1 MNIAV
6 CLKQVPDTT
15 EVRIDP
21 ATNTLIRQ
29 GVASIINPFDLFALE
44 AALRIKEAAGGAVT
58 LISMGPPQAE
68 EALREGLG
76 FGADE
81 AVLLTDR
88 AFAGADTWATSLT
101 LAKAIDKLGP
111 FDLVICGKQAID
123 GDTAQVGPG
132 VATHLGWPFVA
143 YVKAFQVTENG
154 RLRVS
159 RMMDDGHQ
167 VIDLTLPGLLT
178 VVREVGEPRPP
189 SLKAKMRAKKAE
201 IKTLGAADL
210 GLDQGAVGLAGS
222 FTQVVKVFAPG
233 VRAEREMIEGEPEV
247 MARSVLE
254 KLVAGGVI
262 KVSLR

>member
-1 MNIAV
+1 MRIAV

-21 ATNTLIRQ
+21 ATNTLVRQ

-44 AALRIKEAAGGAVT
+44 AALQLKEAAGGEVT
-58 LISMGPPQAE
+58 LLSMGPPQAE
-68 EALREGLG
+68 EALREALG

-101 LAKAIDKLGP
+101 LAAAIEKLGP
-111 FDLVICGKQAID
+111 FDVVVCGKQAID

-132 VATHLGWPFVA
+132 VATHLGWPYVA
-143 YVKAFQVTENG
+143 YVKAFEVVEEG
-154 RLRVS
+154 RLKVS

-167 VIDLTLPGLLT
+167 VVELDLPGLLT

-201 IKTLGAADL
+201 IKTLTAGDL
-210 GLDQGAVGLAGS
+210 GLTEDKVGLAGS

-233 VRAEREMIEGEPEV
+233 VRAEREMIEGEPAV
-247 MARSVLE
+247 QARAVLD

>member
-1 MNIAV
+1 MRIAV

-21 ATNTLIRQ
+21 ETNTLVRQ

-44 AALRIKEAAGGAVT
+44 AALRLKEAAGGTVT
-58 LISMGPPQAE
+58 LLSMGPPQAE

-101 LAKAIDKLGP
+101 LAAAIRHLGP
-111 FDLVICGKQAID
+111 FDLVVCGKQAID

-132 VATHLGWPFVA
+132 LAQHLGWPFVA
-143 YVKAFQVTENG
+143 GVKAFEVPGEG
-154 RLRVS
+154 RLRLS
-159 RMMDDGHQ
+159 RMMDDGYQ
-167 VIDLTLPGLLT
+167 VVEMDLPGLLT

-201 IKTLGAADL
+201 IKSLGAADL
-210 GLDQGAVGLAGS
+210 GLDEGRVGLAGS
-222 FTQVVKVFAPG
+222 FTQVVKVFAPTL
-233 VRAEREMIEGEPEV
+233 RAEREMIEGEAAV
-247 MARSVLE
+247 QARRVLD
-254 KLVAGGVI
+254 KLVDGGVI
-262 KVSLR
+262 KVGLR